1 MKTIRIL
8 FYISIVIAA
17 FSSCKKLEDINVNPN
32 NVSESHP
39 QLLLTTIEWN
49 AFQVE
54 GVSPLFATRMV
65 VQTDGEEPNQYYSW
79 DRGSFDNY
87 SRLRDVAKM
96 MEEATRIENTSYQAL
111 AKFFRAWYFYKLTIQ
126 FGDIPYS
133 QAMLGEEDALF
144 TPVYDT
150 QKDVFAGILNEL
162 KEANEMMG
170 DDLIEGDIIY
180 KGNPALWQI
189 GRAHV

>member
-96 MEEATRIENTSYQAL
+96 MVADCLSCS
-111 AKFFRAWYFYKLTIQ
+111 LT
-126 FGDIPYS
+126 
-133 QAMLGEEDALF
+133 
-144 TPVYDT
+144 
-150 QKDVFAGILNEL
+150 K
-162 KEANEMMG
+162 
-170 DDLIEGDIIY
+170 
-180 KGNPALWQI
+180 
-189 GRAHV
+189 